1 MECKDFLAKAAS
13 KLLDKPPIN
22 YRLVRNMPMALEKEM
37 CVSKMK
43 RVLEILV
50 EGHRLKTNECD
61 EEIYQSGQF
70 LDECA
75 GVILPLKILTQVN
88 PFQELTCCCMNTCMC
103 GL

>member
-22 YRLVRNMPMALEKEM
+22 YRLVRNMLMELEKEM

-70 LDECA
+70 LDECP
-75 GVILPLKILTQVN
+75 GVILPLEILTQVN